1 MYNALIVDDET
12 KSRLTLSILLS
23 KYCPSIKVIGEA
35 STVEEGVEKIE
46 KQDPDLLFLDVQLS
60 DGTGFDILS
69 RLKTVRGKIVFT
81 TAFNQYAIQAF
92 KFSAFDYLLKPIDP
106 DQLISL
112 AERLEKASNSNEM
125 LQQMQVLSENKN
137 QITKIALNSTH
148 GVYYISIH
156 DIIRCEA
163 DSNYTNF
170 FLKDSTKIVVAKSLK
185 EYEEML
191 SGINF
196 FRVHKS
202 HLVNLQF
209 VKKYD
214 NHTGKVILH
223 DGFQVEVARR
233 RKDAL
238 LTLLIKIV

>member
-1 MYNALIVDDET
+1 MYSALIVDDET
-12 KSRLTLSILLS
+12 KSRLTLSILLG
-23 KYCPSIKVIGEA
+23 KYCPTINVIGEA
-35 STVEEGVEKIE
+35 STVEEGVCQIE
-46 KQDPDLLFLDVQLS
+46 KLDPDLLFLDVQLK

-69 RLKTVRGKIVFT
+69 RLKDVRGKIVFT

-112 AERLEKASNSNEM
+112 AERLEKKSPSTEVTQQ
-125 LQQMQVLSENKN
+125 LQILSENKN

-148 GVYYISIH
+148 GIYYISID

-163 DSNYTNF
+163 DSNYTSF
-170 FLKDSTKIVVAKSLK
+170 FLKDATKIVVAKSLK

-202 HLVNLQF
+202 HLVNLHY
-209 VKKYD
+209 VKMYD
-214 NHTGKVILH
+214 NHSGKVILN

-238 LTLLIKIV
+238 LTILVKIN